1 MIKRTIYI
9 ALLLLAAGLTGAS
22 ALTTAEA
29 EDMLGKI
36 DKSKNFDDTDFSAV
50 MTMIS
55 EDPEKGVEKMKVQQF
70 RRDGKDTFLMLFI
83 EPDSRKGQGYLRI
96 DDNLWFYD
104 PESRKFNHTSM
115 KDSFGGT
122 DARHSDF
129 RISTLQEDYKVD
141 KVGEGKLGKFDVY
154 IMDLSALNSEVT
166 YPGMKLWVTKKGGL
180 LLKAE
185 DYSATGRLMR
195 TSLYPKYAKVRD
207 KYIPTVMIF
216 VDELIKGKKTQ
227 ISFTDI
233 STKKLPDSI
242 FTKAYVER
250 VNS

>member
-1 MIKRTIYI
+1 
-9 ALLLLAAGLTGAS
+9 
-22 ALTTAEA
+22 
-29 EDMLGKI
+29 
-36 DKSKNFDDTDFSAV
+36 

-129 RISTLQEDYKVD
+129 RISTLKEDYKVD
-141 KVGEGKLGKFDVY
+141 KVEEGKLGKFDVY
-154 IMDLSALNSEVT
+154 IMDLSAVNSEVT

-180 LLKAE
+180 LLKSE

-195 TSLYPKYAKVRD
+195 TSLYPKYAKVKD

-216 VDELIKGKKTQ
+216 IDELIKGKKTQ